1 MLDILVDLCLL
12 IKGGKRRRT
21 IRWLIRKDFGNICQC
36 GILVQKAEFML
47 VIPVKIPVIQVNDP
61 VQEKTEFESKV
72 VMLIKVASL

>member
-1 MLDILVDLCLL
+1 L

-61 VQEKTEFESKV
+61 LKFWMRVRADEIS
-72 VMLIKVASL
+72 VAGIANQRVTHA